1 MEIFKIHPVFPSSKI
16 KSYEESKILG
26 LKKKKVRMSLGPI
39 QLAVEYS

>member
-1 MEIFKIHPVFPSSKI
+1 MLCILIFPKLKI

-26 LKKKKVRMSLGPI
+26 LKEKKVRIRMSLGPI